1 MIRDAM
7 NESIINNW
15 HQRRNFMIFSWQQA
29 GGQRRADVNG
39 HKTRHQLF
47 NTQKDELK
55 TNTDE
60 YTSSLKALRGSI
72 KGNVGSLNLSRS
84 FGVDHEALHRNNNC
98 MSTFRQKY
106 KKKKKK
112 QIRHYLKFTMNLHET
127 YTFASGGFF
136 FFCVILDIVNKS
148 LWLGLLPW

>member
-112 QIRHYLKFTMNLHET
+112 SKYAITLNLLWT
-127 YTFASGGFF
+127 YMKHTHLLQEDF
-136 FFCVILDIVNKS
+136 FFCVILDTVNKS